1 MGYGHSMALRKRV
14 IEAVQAG
21 GSARQ
26 AARRFAISPSSAI
39 KLVARWRRTG
49 SYAPGQVGGQKKR
62 RLTGHK
68 DWLQQ
73 VMTRTPDI
81 TLAEL
86 QADLAQQRGIKISQ
100 QAINTTLRAWGY
112 RYKKNAARART
123 GSSRSRGTASPMA
136 SGTAA
141 DDAPASCVH

>member
-1 MGYGHSMALRKRV
+1 MGYGHSMDLRKRV

-21 GSARQ
+21 ASARQ

-39 KLVARWRRTG
+39 KLVARWRQTG

-62 RLTGHK
+62 RLENHK

-73 VMTRTPDI
+73 VMNCAPDS
-81 TLAEL
+81 TLADL
-86 QADLAQQRGIKISQ
+86 QADLAKQGISISQ
-100 QAINTTLRAWGY
+100 QAINTTLHAWGY

-123 GSSRSRGTASPMA
+123 RASRSRGAAPAMA
-136 SGTAA
+136 SGAAA
-141 DDAPASCVH
+141 DEAPAACVH